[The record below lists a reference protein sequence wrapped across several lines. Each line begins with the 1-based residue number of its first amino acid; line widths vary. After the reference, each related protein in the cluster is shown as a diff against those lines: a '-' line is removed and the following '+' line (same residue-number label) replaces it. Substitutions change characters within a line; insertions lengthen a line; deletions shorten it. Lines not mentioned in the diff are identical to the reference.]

1 MEWLLEHPQV
11 FVIIA
16 GVLAYMVR
24 RRRPTADD
32 EKPGQ
37 AASQQ
42 PARGA
47 FERAN
52 RSSQE
57 DERARQIREEMIRRR
72 EQRTGVPVPRQA
84 TVVPRPTPMAPLAPP
99 PPPMVVPSRP
109 IEAPSPVFRDPMAEM
124 MKEIARRFQQEE
136 SPEPARAQVQAD
148 ADVQEKLSLLQA
160 RITVLEREKAAAE
173 ERAKVYGTGT
183 ANPVVSPGELTA
195 GAIIDD
201 LVSNVSLRRAIILNE
216 VLGRPV
222 ALR

>member
-1 MEWLLEHPQV
+1 M
-11 FVIIA
+11 
-16 GVLAYMVR
+16 
-24 RRRPTADD
+24 
-32 EKPGQ
+32 
-37 AASQQ
+37 
-42 PARGA
+42 
-47 FERAN
+47 
-52 RSSQE
+52 
-57 DERARQIREEMIRRR
+57 RRR

-84 TVVPRPTPMAPLAPP
+84 TVVPRPAPMAPLA

>member
-24 RRRPTADD
+24 RRRPTADE

-84 TVVPRPTPMAPLAPP
+84 TVVPRPAPMAPSS

-148 ADVQEKLSLLQA
+148 AEVQEKLSMLQA

-173 ERAKVYGTGT
+173 ERAKVYGTGA

-201 LVSNVSLRRAIILNE
+201 LASNVSLRRAIILNE